1 MGKKIVGQ
9 LYGKKVIETPYNNEI
24 KDGEIRISKQELIKL
39 CARINGEVNTITD
52 KGTQYNLD
60 LAKEAIKNILFLIAD
75 YPVYYI
81 SIYKFNFGGGV
92 NYHNAYS
99 GRRILRRNPNDP
111 NKLQY
116 QVGPKLCGSK
126 EFPNTKIEYLTNT
139 ISFGINNPIMYGDEE
154 LSRGRIDDDE
164 MGEDIQKGNVKSI
177 NILNNIVTK
186 IAETSTIDYNILGQ
200 TFTFVDLD
208 VHTPEWRDF
217 DLDNLVINEA

>member
-9 LYGKKVIETPYNNEI
+9 LYGKKVIETPYDNEI
-24 KDGEIRISKQELIKL
+24 KDSEIRLSKQELIKL

-92 NYHNAYS
+92 NYHNSYS

-116 QVGPKLCGSK
+116 QIGPKLCGSK

-139 ISFGINNPIMYGDEE
+139 ISFGINDPIMYGDEE

-164 MGEDIQKGNVKSI
+164 RTLDELSGKVKSI
-177 NILNNIVTK
+177 NVLNNIVTK
-186 IAETSTIDYNILGQ
+186 TFETSTIDYNILGQ
-200 TFTFVDLD
+200 TFTFADEDLAA
-208 VHTPEWRDF
+208 PEWRDF